1 MRVFLIALAAT
12 VLAGCA
18 GKIDYIRPTTQMTPG
33 QNSKLIQKPREVV
46 WATSVPALSKQFF
59 VINNLDKSSGLIN
72 LSYSG
77 DPEKYIDCGRI
88 KSFVKN
94 AQGERTYDFAGA
106 KAQQSYEIMNP
117 GVGLFF
123 LDRRMSVEGRV
134 NLIFE
139 EVDANTTKVTANT
152 RYVVNRTQAVRSAGG
167 GFPQNSSDSISFN
180 SGGSAPF
187 PANQRGEFAEC
198 AARGVLEQ
206 EVLSAVQ

>member
-1 MRVFLIALAAT
+1 M
-12 VLAGCA
+12 
-18 GKIDYIRPTTQMTPG
+18 
-33 QNSKLIQKPREVV
+33 
-46 WATSVPALSKQFF
+46 
-59 VINNLDKSSGLIN
+59 IN

-88 KSFVKN
+88 SSFVKN
-94 AQGERTYDFAGA
+94 AQGERTYNFAGA
-106 KAQQSYEIMNP
+106 KAQQNFEVMNP

-123 LDRRMSVEGRV
+123 LDRRMSLEGRV

-139 EVDANTTKVTANT
+139 EVDANNTKVTANT
-152 RYVVNRTQAVRSAGG
+152 RYVVVRTQTVRSAAG

-187 PANQRGEFAEC
+187 PANQRGEYSEC

>member
-1 MRVFLIALAAT
+1 MRVFLIALTAT

>member
-1 MRVFLIALAAT
+1 MRFVLIALVAT
-12 VLAGCA
+12 GLAGCA
-18 GKIDYIRPTTQMTPG
+18 GKVDYIRPTTQMTPG
-33 QNSKLIQKPREVV
+33 QNTKLIQKPRDVV
-46 WATSVPALSKQFF
+46 WAASVPALSKQFF

-88 KSFVKN
+88 TSFVKN
-94 AQGERTYDFAGA
+94 AQGERNYDFAGA
-106 KAQQSYEIMNP
+106 KAQQNYEIMNP

-123 LDRRMSVEGRV
+123 LDRRMSLEGRV

-139 EVDANTTKVTANT
+139 EVDANTTRVTANT
-152 RYVVNRTQAVRSAGG
+152 RYVVTRTQTVRAAGG
-167 GFPQNSSDSISFN
+167 GFPQTSNDTISFN
-180 SGGSAPF
+180 SGASAPF
-187 PANQRGEFAEC
+187 PSNQRGEFAEC